1 MEAHS
6 GTNITYLIQ
15 FKSPSG
21 NIHTI
26 NVPISEGQSPED
38 FAIVFAK
45 AYKLQFKGYK
55 RVLYRGIL
63 LQKPIVSLVKFS
75 KQYIT
80 SMHPNLTV
88 KDRIFIQ
95 EEIIDHTL
103 TAALHKPAILRG
115 VDRINFFEEYR
126 HTVVATDDSLPEY
139 AMLVHFVDD
148 PSALKVVRIVGTVIS
163 VGFGI
168 GGAFGLSL

>member
-6 GTNITYLIQ
+6 STNITYLIQ

-21 NIHTI
+21 KIHTI

-38 FAIVFAK
+38 FAIAFTK
-45 AYKLQFKGYK
+45 AYKLHFKGYK

-75 KQYIT
+75 KIT
-80 SMHPNLTV
+80 SMHPNLTG

-103 TAALHKPAILRG
+103 TAALYKPAILRG

-126 HTVVATDDSLPEY
+126 HTVVSTGDSLPEY
-139 AMLVHFVDD
+139 AILVHFVDD